1 MADKSESKAA
11 PGADKPAAR
20 ADAPKA
26 SGTITYNPLVNAWNC
41 VDANNRC
48 VLSIGSKEL
57 AMAAYPTFTVKE

>member
-1 MADKSESKAA
+1 MADKSETKPA

-26 SGTITYNPLVNAWNC
+26 SGVIEYNPNLNAWRCVNA
-41 VDANNRC
+41 AGRC

-57 AMAAYPTFTVKE
+57 AVAAYPTFTVKE